1 MIMVSCSA
9 SVFSKETVLQ
19 NDFIGN
25 FAAVEINE
33 GGNGDNDCYWG

>member
-1 MIMVSCSA
+1 MVSCFA

-25 FAAVEINE
+25 SAAVEINE
-33 GGNGDNDCYWG
+33 GEMGIAIT